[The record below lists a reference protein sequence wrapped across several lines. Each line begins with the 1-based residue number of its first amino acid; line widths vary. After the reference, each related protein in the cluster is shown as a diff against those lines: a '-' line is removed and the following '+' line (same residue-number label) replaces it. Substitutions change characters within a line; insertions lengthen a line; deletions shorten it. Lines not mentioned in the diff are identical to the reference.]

1 MLWSVGSDTLHG
13 EVQLLKYKHIFLLF
27 LAIMGTSSHAERRV
41 FSGGGNKKLSG
52 ILYGGF
58 AFTSH
63 KSEGAGNVQGQTG
76 LAFGLGAE
84 YKIMSQISLGIDM
97 LYNQKGYQLRNG
109 SSVTQYDLSYLEFP
123 IWVKWNPFREMQFKV
138 GPYLAGMMVAATRQ
152 VSGTETPLKSE
163 FANDFGVSFG
173 SWIGFWAN
181 PQLAVG
187 VDLRY
192 DMGLANIQNIAEPSY
207 AIRSRAFTSTLS
219 LVFGLK

>member
-1 MLWSVGSDTLHG
+1 ML
-13 EVQLLKYKHIFLLF
+13 QFKHILILLV
-27 LAIMGTSSHAERRV
+27 AIMASTSMAERRV
-41 FSGGGNKKLSG
+41 FSGGANKKLSG

-58 AFTSH
+58 SFSSH
-63 KSEGAGNVQGQTG
+63 KSEGAGNVTGQTG
-76 LAFGLGAE
+76 LAFGFGAD

-97 LYNQKGYQLRNG
+97 LYTQKGYQLRSGN
-109 SSVTQYDLSYLEFP
+109 SVTQYDLSYLEFP
-123 IWVKWNPFREMQFKV
+123 IWVKWNPFRELQFKV
-138 GPYLAGMMVAATRQ
+138 GPYLAGMMVAANRQ
-152 VSGTETPLKSE
+152 VSGSDTPLKGD
-163 FANDFGVSFG
+163 FANDFGISFG